1 MIPPILQYFITI
13 SRQFFVYLSPGK
25 ALSNIGDLYFSMLIA
40 FFPAD
45 LFQRYL
51 PLGMVRFLF
60 LIYGGGLSAVISCAA
75 LHLVLELVTGNVT
88 VVEIGNNA
96 VPAESAVGKDT
107 YLIQDVASD
116 VRETFA
122 ISRKAGKPDIIY
134 PCGFVIGVLALLV
147 VMELILALSTEYK

>member
-1 MIPPILQYFITI
+1 MVHTILQYFTTL
-13 SRQFFVYLSPGK
+13 SRQFFVYIPGK
-25 ALSNIGDLYFSMLIA
+25 VLSNIGDLYLNTLIT

-107 YLIQDVASD
+107 HLIQDAASD

-122 ISRKAGKPDIIY
+122 IPRKAGKPDIIY